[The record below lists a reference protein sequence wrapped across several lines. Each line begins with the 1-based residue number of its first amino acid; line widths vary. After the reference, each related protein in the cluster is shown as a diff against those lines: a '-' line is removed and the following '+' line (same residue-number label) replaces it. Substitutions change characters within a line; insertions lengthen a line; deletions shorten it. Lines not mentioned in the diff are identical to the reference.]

1 MNEPDTL
8 TEQTF
13 EEFLF
18 DVSSVSKYLSIENL
32 CKHRPHSAVPVI
44 YVCPCKTE
52 CYHFPGIIAEQM
64 QLESMTPAHGTLSVL
79 GKTGKNLT
87 RIPSYIVTYRN
98 HRAVN
103 ERYTRTPA
111 EGMEFHEQHYLEE
124 HTGHEFHKTVI
135 GDGSR
140 EFMPEP
146 ATDTVL
152 IILLEITIC
161 TEMIAYKDRHD
172 FTFRKPS
179 IMIPTT
185 FSIAVVGRQT

>member
-1 MNEPDTL
+1 MNKLNTL
-8 TEQTF
+8 TEQIL

-18 DVSSVSKYLSIENL
+18 DISSVNKYLSIENL
-32 CKHRPHSAVPVI
+32 CKYRPYSTVPVI

-52 CYHFPGIIAEQM
+52 CYHFTGIIAEQM
-64 QLESMTPAHGTLSVL
+64 QLESMTPAHGTLAVL
-79 GKTGKNLT
+79 GKTGKDLVEM
-87 RIPSYIVTYRN
+87 PSNIVTYRN

-111 EGMEFHEQHYLEE
+111 EGMEFHEQHHLEE

-146 ATDTVL
+146 PTDTVQ

-161 TEMIAYKDRHD
+161 TEMIAYKDCHD
-172 FTFRKPS
+172 FTLRKPPLT
-179 IMIPTT
+179 IPTT
-185 FSIAVVGRQT
+185 FTIAVIRW

>member
-1 MNEPDTL
+1 MNKLNTL
-8 TEQTF
+8 TEQIL

-18 DVSSVSKYLSIENL
+18 DISSVNKYLSIENL
-32 CKHRPHSAVPVI
+32 CKYRPYSTVPVI

-52 CYHFPGIIAEQM
+52 CYHFTGIIAEQM
-64 QLESMTPAHGTLSVL
+64 QLESMTPAHGTLAVL
-79 GKTGKNLT
+79 GKTGKDLVEM
-87 RIPSYIVTYRN
+87 PSNIVTYRN

-111 EGMEFHEQHYLEE
+111 EGMEFHEQHHLEE

-146 ATDTVL
+146 PTDTVL

-161 TEMIAYKDRHD
+161 TKVIAHKDCHD
-172 FTFRKPS
+172 FTLRKPPLT
-179 IMIPTT
+179 IPTT
-185 FSIAVVGRQT
+185 FSIAVIGR